1 MSLGHSLEFQRRPK
15 SRDQSPVQKPSRRTL
30 NAALLT
36 NQCSLR
42 NESFGAD
49 VVERSMQCRDIN
61 SRATCMKVDHGEI
74 LEIFTINEVRFEE
87 FFMDLGKRVRVVTAD
102 PLSGG

>member
-1 MSLGHSLEFQRRPK
+1 
-15 SRDQSPVQKPSRRTL
+15 
-30 NAALLT
+30 
-36 NQCSLR
+36 
-42 NESFGAD
+42 
-49 VVERSMQCRDIN
+49 
-61 SRATCMKVDHGEI
+61 MKVDHGEI